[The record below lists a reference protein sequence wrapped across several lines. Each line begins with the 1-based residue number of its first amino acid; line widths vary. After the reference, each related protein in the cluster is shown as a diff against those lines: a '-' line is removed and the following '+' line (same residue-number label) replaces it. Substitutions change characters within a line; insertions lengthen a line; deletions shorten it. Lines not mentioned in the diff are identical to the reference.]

1 MSKKK
6 AEKAGKANAKQA
18 SSTKFS
24 GLVAPFLISLVITG
38 TLCAAIV
45 FTMSGSFDM
54 GTVFTLASA
63 ICLGLCAKSGQVTKK
78 TLVLISVLMGV
89 CEGLFVGTFH
99 VGHFFATHDGSLVAL
114 EQQGLDAIGLAS
126 GVAPL
131 DTARRFLMHLF
142 YTTKYGMVFNIG
154 LAGIIDLFIT
164 VAFYAYFI
172 VFMVRRLRD

>member
-6 AEKAGKANAKQA
+6 AGKAGNANARRA
-18 SSTKFS
+18 SGAKFD
-24 GLVAPFLISLVITG
+24 GFVAPFLVSLVITG
-38 TLCAAIV
+38 AICAAIV

-63 ICLGLCAKSGQVTKK
+63 ICLGLCAKDGQVSKR
-78 TLVLISVLMGV
+78 TLVLISILMGV
-89 CEGLFVGTFH
+89 FEGLFVGTFH
-99 VGHFFATHDGSLVAL
+99 VGYFFATHDGSLVAL
-114 EQQGLDAIGLAS
+114 EQQGLGAIGLAS
-126 GVAPL
+126 GFGLL

-164 VAFYAYFI
+164 IAFYAYFMI
-172 VFMVRRLRD
+172 FMVRRLRD